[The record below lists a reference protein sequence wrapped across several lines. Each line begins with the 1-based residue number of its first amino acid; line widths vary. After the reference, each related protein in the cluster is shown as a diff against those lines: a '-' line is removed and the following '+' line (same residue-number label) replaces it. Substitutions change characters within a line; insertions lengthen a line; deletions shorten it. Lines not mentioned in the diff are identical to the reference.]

1 MLGKL
6 ACEMYLRGDLIKELV
21 MNKEGQNKQIKKL
34 HIELYFDYFVNCQM
48 ERLDQMVNKA
58 RKDGVPERHI
68 LKLEESFDEYIKT
81 CIEIFQ
87 QYGGEFTVN
96 LVYEK
101 IQNNMW
107 VRLHKKVLED
117 PEIKMHILKYKESIM
132 SSGIDEASKA
142 IIKKDLERKLKGTD
156 VF

>member
-1 MLGKL
+1 
-6 ACEMYLRGDLIKELV
+6 
-21 MNKEGQNKQIKKL
+21 
-34 HIELYFDYFVNCQM
+34 
-48 ERLDQMVNKA
+48 MVKKA
-58 RKDGVPERHI
+58 RKDGAPERHI
-68 LKLEESFDEYIKT
+68 LKLEESFDEYINT

-117 PEIKMHILKYKESIM
+117 PEIKMHLLKFKESIM
-132 SSGIDEASKA
+132 SSGFDEVSKA
-142 IIKKDLERKLKGTD
+142 IIKKDLEKKIKGID
-156 VF
+156 MV

>member
-1 MLGKL
+1 
-6 ACEMYLRGDLIKELV
+6 
-21 MNKEGQNKQIKKL
+21 
-34 HIELYFDYFVNCQM
+34 
-48 ERLDQMVNKA
+48 
-58 RKDGVPERHI
+58 
-68 LKLEESFDEYIKT
+68 
-81 CIEIFQ
+81 
-87 QYGGEFTVN
+87 
-96 LVYEK
+96 
-101 IQNNMW
+101 MW